1 MGLSWVDE
9 GVYDICGL
17 LDNIVLPALQ
27 VLAICDYRMYSDVTQ
42 PHVSSFLDRS
52 SCNLQHLTLQ
62 INWTDHD
69 FIMLLQGLPSL
80 VEVVID
86 EAGLEMVTEQV
97 FRRMTYDAS
106 RSLPGSHVLV
116 PKLKRLTFS
125 AQLAFDHKVILDMV
139 QSRRGHPVLFH
150 GNSSVDNQ
158 SHQVETLEFISL
170 DFRPTQPEPEAI
182 AEMVSMEERGLEV
195 HIMTFG
201 RPVLHVW

>member
-1 MGLSWVDE
+1 MRLSWVDE
-9 GVYDICGL
+9 SADDICGL

-27 VLAICDYRMYSDVTQ
+27 VLAICDYGMYSDVTQ

-62 INWTDHD
+62 INWTDYD
-69 FIMLLQGLPSL
+69 FIVFLQGLPSL

-86 EAGLEMVTEQV
+86 EASLEMVTEQV

-106 RSLPGSHVLV
+106 RSSLPGSHVLV
-116 PKLKRLTFS
+116 PKLKRLTLS
-125 AQLAFDHKVILDMV
+125 TRLAFDHNVILDMV
-139 QSRRGHPVLFH
+139 QSRRGHPVLLH

-170 DFRPTQPEPEAI
+170 NFLPTGSQPEAI
-182 AEMVSMEERGLEV
+182 AQLVSVQEIGLEV
-195 HIMTFG
+195 HITIFG
-201 RPVLHVW
+201 RPVL